1 MYVAK
6 ALNTPQED
14 IIRVIIFEKT
24 NDFVIIDNSKY
35 NQKEIDHMAMMERES
50 ISRLNYG
57 GRSGGSGSVVYSS
70 TNSHSLSA
78 FTKKNNSILN
88 SHIKGVGL
96 SCTYLNDKG
105 AIKSYKSIYN
115 NRLKQWMDNDD
126 KLRF

>member
-1 MYVAK
+1 
-6 ALNTPQED
+6 
-14 IIRVIIFEKT
+14 
-24 NDFVIIDNSKY
+24 
-35 NQKEIDHMAMMERES
+35 MAMMERES

-115 NRLKQWMDNDD
+115 NRLKQ
-126 KLRF
+126 